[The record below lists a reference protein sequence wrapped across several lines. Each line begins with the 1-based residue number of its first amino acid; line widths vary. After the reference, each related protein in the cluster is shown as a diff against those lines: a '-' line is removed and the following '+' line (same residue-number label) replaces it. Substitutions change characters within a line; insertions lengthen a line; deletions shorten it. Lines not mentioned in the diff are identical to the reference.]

1 MVTDE
6 MAKAM
11 EEEYKEQIRLQG
23 RVPMTTKE
31 EYKNADVPMSEDP
44 KDLKEIIHR
53 QDQQIKELCKDNKRL
68 TKQIED
74 MLDQF
79 RNKGAI

>member
-23 RVPMTTKE
+23 RVPRVFTQT
-31 EYKNADVPMSEDP
+31 Y
-44 KDLKEIIHR
+44 
-53 QDQQIKELCKDNKRL
+53 
-68 TKQIED
+68 
-74 MLDQF
+74 
-79 RNKGAI
+79 

>member
-31 EYKNADVPMSEDP
+31 EYKNADVGMPEDP
-44 KDLKEIIHR
+44 KDLKEIIR
-53 QDQQIKELCKDNKRL
+53 RL
-68 TKQIED
+68 EQRKQLNATLE
-74 MLDQF
+74 QF

>member
-31 EYKNADVPMSEDP
+31 EYKNADVPMSENP

-53 QDQQIKELCKDNKRL
+53 QDQQIKELR
-68 TKQIED
+68 KQLNATLE
-74 MLDQF
+74 QF

>member
-31 EYKNADVPMSEDP
+31 EYKNADVPMSENP
-44 KDLKEIIHR
+44 KDLKEIIR
-53 QDQQIKELCKDNKRL
+53 RLEQQNEELR
-68 TKQIED
+68 KQLNATLE
-74 MLDQF
+74 QF
-79 RNKGAI
+79 RNSGSI

>member
-11 EEEYKEQIRLQG
+11 EDEYKEQIRLQG

-31 EYKNADVPMSEDP
+31 EYRNADVPMPEDP
-44 KDLKEIIHR
+44 KDLKKIIRR
-53 QDQQIKELCKDNKRL
+53 QEQQIQELR
-68 TKQIED
+68 KQLNATLE
-74 MLDQF
+74 QF